1 MRRGRR
7 RITRGVG
14 AIAVLASLAACYEG
28 DPSGPIFCT
37 DQFVYGL
44 TVTVR
49 DQSTTLPRADDAT
62 LTLREGAY
70 EEIVTDSWD
79 GTTLSGA
86 GERPGTYSVTVEHA
100 GYQTWTR
107 TGVVITADECHVI
120 PVSLTAE
127 LIPIP

>member
-1 MRRGRR
+1 MTERGRF
-7 RITRGVG
+7 IAGGALTIAALTLMVG
-14 AIAVLASLAACYEG
+14 CYG
-28 DPSGPIFCT
+28 GGPSEPIVCT

-44 TVTVR
+44 TVAVR
-49 DQSTTLPRADDAT
+49 DQVTTLPKADDAT

-86 GERPGTYSVTVEHA
+86 GERAGTYSVTVEHA
-100 GYQTWTR
+100 GYESWTR
-107 TGVVITADECHVI
+107 AGVEITADECHVI

-127 LIPIP
+127 LIPVP